1 MPAAEAESELDVGLG
16 LGGGSSGGGGG
27 GPGIGGGGGG
37 PGAGG
42 GAGGIGNPGQTPIA
56 AFNAM
61 SPNDRRTVLK
71 RCRDVVNGGYDR
83 GLVAL
88 CRILQSTASR

>member
-1 MPAAEAESELDVGLG
+1 GLG
-16 LGGGSSGGGGG
+16 LGGSSAGGV
-27 GPGIGGGGGG
+27 GPGNGGSA
-37 PGAGG
+37 PGVGG
-42 GAGGIGNPGQTPIA
+42 GAGIGAPGQSAVA

-61 SPNDRRTVLK
+61 SPSERRTVLK

-88 CRILQSTASR
+88 CRLLQSTASR

>member
-1 MPAAEAESELDVGLG
+1 
-16 LGGGSSGGGGG
+16 
-27 GPGIGGGGGG
+27 IG
-37 PGAGG
+37 A
-42 GAGGIGNPGQTPIA
+42 PGQNAVA

-61 SPNDRRTVLK
+61 SPSERRMVLK

-88 CRILQSTASR
+88 CRLLQSTASR

>member
-1 MPAAEAESELDVGLG
+1 MPAAEAESDWTLASGL
-16 LGGGSSGGGGG
+16 
-27 GPGIGGGGGG
+27 
-37 PGAGG
+37 
-42 GAGGIGNPGQTPIA
+42 IGNPGQTPIA

-61 SPNDRRTVLK
+61 SPNERRTVLK

-88 CRILQSTASR
+88 CRILQSNASR